1 LERRLVLFLS
11 HLYFARR
18 WSSAPGGAPLLHA
31 ILSTTQ
37 ASSHDGQDLYLM
49 ESLLKRKAVPG
60 LQISLQFQSTF
71 LFVVVLQL
79 RRGDAYTQLVFSKLK
94 QQLQPQF

>member
-1 LERRLVLFLS
+1 M
-11 HLYFARR
+11 
-18 WSSAPGGAPLLHA
+18 G
-31 ILSTTQ
+31 
-37 ASSHDGQDLYLM
+37 
-49 ESLLKRKAVPG
+49 SLLKRKAVPG